1 MRWLTPEEKEW
12 KKLLKKEEAYLKKRK
27 EKKES
32 VISSFLEEKIPQKL
46 QETLDAAF
54 AKAFTLI
61 FQKGS
66 SVIEKTYQKD
76 EFEKNYKIQEYAYQ
90 IRKNRKSLKAFSKK
104 AEGTGRKNLL
114 LSGASGIGMGILGI
128 GIPDIPIFTGMML
141 RSIYEIA
148 VSYGYK
154 YDTEEEQ
161 YFILLL
167 IQGVVSYGE
176 EAVRINEKINALIS
190 KEKLPA
196 VYHIS
201 DTISKTAALL
211 SGELLYMKFLQGIP
225 IAGAVGGIY
234 DAVYMKHVTEYA
246 NLKYKRRFLQG
257 KVIKTKN

>member
-32 VISSFLEEKIPQKL
+32 VISSVLEEKIPQKL

-167 IQGVVSYGE
+167 IQGAVSYGE

-201 DTISKTAALL
+201 DTISKTASLL

-234 DAVYMKHVTEYA
+234 DAVYMKHVTEYV